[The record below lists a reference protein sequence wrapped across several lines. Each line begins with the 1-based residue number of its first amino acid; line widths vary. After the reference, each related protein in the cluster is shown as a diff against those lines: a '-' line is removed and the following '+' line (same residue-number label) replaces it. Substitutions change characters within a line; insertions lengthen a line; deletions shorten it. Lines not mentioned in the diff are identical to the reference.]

1 MSKKSALSERQI
13 QAALKY
19 FQDKTSLFPPYPLG
33 GVKEFK
39 ESFPNT
45 NIDEELKKQKE
56 AYVRFKRHFP
66 DANDKRFEVFDE
78 DGKFNVQLQK
88 GRWIGA

>member
-1 MSKKSALSERQI
+1 MSKKSTLSEKRI
-13 QAALKY
+13 LAALKY
-19 FQDKTSLFPPYPLG
+19 FQDKTSLFPPSPSG
-33 GVKEFK
+33 PVKEFK

-66 DANDKRFEVFDE
+66 DANDERFEVFDE
-78 DGKFNVQLQK
+78 DGKFEVHYK
-88 GRWIGA
+88 RGDGS